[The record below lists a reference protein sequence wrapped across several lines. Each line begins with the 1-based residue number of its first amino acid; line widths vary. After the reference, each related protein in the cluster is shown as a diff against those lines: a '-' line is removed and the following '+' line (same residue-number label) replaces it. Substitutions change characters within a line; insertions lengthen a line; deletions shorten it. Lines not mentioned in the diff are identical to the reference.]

1 TSGFYDYAKNNYEVD
16 VEVPNQKGK
25 LEEATVPRFHDSY
38 KGYGANAELGI
49 RDKSWAGELSVKGHI
64 TNYNKDIQHN
74 NVMSVP
80 YGKVESAQKSYG
92 ISTRYS
98 KEFANSLS
106 LKFTGGYSYVTQ
118 SFIDTSSYIYN
129 WYGEPVQD
137 SNGDI
142 RKRGTPGEIDKA
154 SDRVLW
160 DRNYYIRLNIAY
172 RFNGQNAL
180 HLSSAPTYVR
190 RRGDERWREDLETVD
205 PLNDRRTVFNWVNGL
220 EYSWS
225 SADDKL

>member
-1 TSGFYDYAKNNYEVD
+1 
-16 VEVPNQKGK
+16 
-25 LEEATVPRFHDSY
+25 
-38 KGYGANAELGI
+38 
-49 RDKSWAGELSVKGHI
+49 
-64 TNYNKDIQHN
+64 
-74 NVMSVP
+74 
-80 YGKVESAQKSYG
+80 
-92 ISTRYS
+92 
-98 KEFANSLS
+98 
-106 LKFTGGYSYVTQ
+106 
-118 SFIDTSSYIYN
+118 IYN

-225 SADDKL
+225 SADDKLENNLFVKGYIQNVQAEEQTNGAPINRNRSFRTAGLGNNIRYALSDQWLVKASYEWATRLPRTNELFGNGSLIRPNMSLKPEK